1 MSSNMA
7 ASSFEATHGATVDYV
22 DIQKTY
28 GSVNAL
34 LPTTITIEAGEFFS
48 IIGPSGSGKTTL
60 LGVTAGYIPPSGG
73 QILINNK
80 NIVGVPPFQ
89 RNIGMVFQNYALF
102 PHMTVGA
109 NVGFALRMRGVPKA
123 EIAERVARMLSL
135 VRLADMAN
143 RRPSQLSGGQQQ
155 RIALARAAVYD
166 PLLLLMDEPLS
177 ALDKNLREAMQDE
190 IKQFQAALGSTVL
203 YVTHDQ
209 AEAAAMSHRIAIMN
223 HGRVAQVGSP
233 RDLYEH
239 PVNRFVASFLGEA
252 NLFDLAEVTPQ
263 GNGARLVTGDGFV
276 LHSAM
281 TPQASAQCACVRPE
295 TLNISDDAGQADN
308 SLEGRIVD
316 ATYTAGS
323 LRYRI
328 EVAPDVVLT
337 QRTPS
342 VRGAALMP
350 TGTKVHVSWRAEDTL
365 LVDND

>member
-1 MSSNMA
+1 MRSQ
-7 ASSFEATHGATVDYV
+7 GAQVEYR
-22 DIQKTY
+22 DIAKSY
-28 GSVNAL
+28 GAVQAL
-34 LPTTITIEAGEFFS
+34 LPTSISIEPGEFFS

-60 LGVTAGYIPPSGG
+60 LGVTAGYIPPTGG
-73 QILINNK
+73 QILINGR

-102 PHMTVGA
+102 PHMTVGD
-109 NVGFALRMRGVPKA
+109 NVGFALRMRGVAKA
-123 EIAERVARMLSL
+123 EIASRVARILDL
-135 VRLADMAN
+135 VRLGDMAA
-143 RRPSQLSGGQQQ
+143 RRPGQLSGGQQQ
-155 RIALARAAVYD
+155 RVALARAAVYD

-223 HGRVAQVGSP
+223 HGRLAQVGSP

-252 NLFDLAEVTPQ
+252 NLFDLTELAAH
-263 GNGARLVTGDGFV
+263 GNGARAVTSDGFV
-276 LHSAM
+276 LTSAM
-281 TPQASAQCACVRPE
+281 TPKGSAQCACVRPE
-295 TLNISDDAGQADN
+295 TVNLATEPVESDNMLA
-308 SLEGRIVD
+308 GRIVD

-328 EVAPDVVLT
+328 EIAPDMVLT
-337 QRTPS
+337 KRTPS
-342 VRGAALMP
+342 VRGEALMAV
-350 TGTKVHVSWRAEDTL
+350 GAHVHAYWRAEDTL
-365 LVDND
+365 LVDDD

>member
-1 MSSNMA
+1 M
-7 ASSFEATHGATVDYV
+7 
-22 DIQKTY
+22 
-28 GSVNAL
+28 
-34 LPTTITIEAGEFFS
+34 
-48 IIGPSGSGKTTL
+48 
-60 LGVTAGYIPPSGG
+60 LGVTAGYIPPTGG
-73 QILINNK
+73 QILINDK

-109 NVGFALRMRGVPKA
+109 NVGFALRMRGVSKA

-135 VRLADMAN
+135 VRLGDMAD

-252 NLFDLAEVTPQ
+252 NLFDLAEITAH
-263 GNGARLVTGDGFV
+263 GDGARLVTGDGFV

-281 TPQASAQCACVRPE
+281 APRSSAQCACVRPE
-295 TLNISDDAGQADN
+295 TINISEDRVEADN

-328 EVAPDVVLT
+328 EIAPDLILT

-350 TGTKVHVSWRAEDTL
+350 TGTTVHVSWRAEDTL

>member
-1 MSSNMA
+1 M
-7 ASSFEATHGATVDYV
+7 TGQGARIAYRN
-22 DIQKTY
+22 IAKSY
-28 GSVNAL
+28 GSVQAL
-34 LPTTITIEAGEFFS
+34 SATTLDIEPGEFFS

-60 LGVTAGYIPPSGG
+60 LGVTAGYIPPTGG
-73 QILINNK
+73 EILIDGR

-102 PHMTVGA
+102 PHMTVGD
-109 NVGFALRMRGVPKA
+109 NVGFALKMRGVSKS
-123 EIAERVARMLSL
+123 ETAERVGRMLSL
-135 VRLADMAN
+135 VRLGDMAG

-155 RIALARAAVYD
+155 RVALARAAVYD

-223 HGRVAQVGSP
+223 QGRVVQVGSP

-252 NLFDLAEVTPQ
+252 NLFDLKDITAHGKGTR
-263 GNGARLVTGDGFV
+263 AITTDGFV
-276 LHSAM
+276 VQSAM
-281 TPQASAQCACVRPE
+281 APDGSGQCACVRPE
-295 TLNISDDAGQADN
+295 TINLDVAPVEADN
-308 SLEGRIVD
+308 SLEGHIVD

-328 EVAPDVVLT
+328 QVAPDLVLT

-342 VRGAALMP
+342 VRGAALLP
-350 TGTKVHVSWRAEDTL
+350 DGTKVQLSWRAEDTL
-365 LVDND
+365 LVSSD

>member
-1 MSSNMA
+1 
-7 ASSFEATHGATVDYV
+7 
-22 DIQKTY
+22 
-28 GSVNAL
+28 
-34 LPTTITIEAGEFFS
+34 
-48 IIGPSGSGKTTL
+48 
-60 LGVTAGYIPPSGG
+60 
-73 QILINNK
+73 
-80 NIVGVPPFQ
+80 
-89 RNIGMVFQNYALF
+89 VFQNYALF

-109 NVGFALRMRGVPKA
+109 NVGFALKMRGVAKA
-123 EIAERVARMLSL
+123 EIAERVARILSL
-135 VRLADMAN
+135 VRLGDMAD
-143 RRPSQLSGGQQQ
+143 RRPGQLSGGQQQ
-155 RIALARAAVYD
+155 RVALARAAVYD

-223 HGRVAQVGSP
+223 HGRLAQVGSP

-252 NLFDLAEVTPQ
+252 NLFDLSDIIAH
-263 GNGARLVTGDGFV
+263 GNGARATTGDGFV
-276 LHSAM
+276 LNSAM
-281 TPQASAQCACVRPE
+281 APAASAQCACVRPE
-295 TLNISDDAGQADN
+295 TITLSENPVEADN
-308 SLEGRIVD
+308 SLSGRIVD

-328 EVAPDVVLT
+328 EVAPDVILT

-350 TGTKVHVSWRAEDTL
+350 TGTEVHVSWRAEDTL

>member
-1 MSSNMA
+1 MSGQ
-7 ASSFEATHGATVDYV
+7 GAQVEYR
-22 DIQKTY
+22 DIAKNY
-28 GSVNAL
+28 GAVQAL
-34 LPTTITIEAGEFFS
+34 LPTSIAIEPGEFFS

-73 QILINNK
+73 QILVNGR
-80 NIVGVPPFQ
+80 NIVAVPPFQ

-109 NVGFALRMRGVPKA
+109 NVGFALRMRGMPKA
-123 EIAERVARMLSL
+123 EIAERVARILSL
-135 VRLADMAN
+135 VRLGEMAD
-143 RRPSQLSGGQQQ
+143 RRPGQLSGGQQQ
-155 RIALARAAVYD
+155 RVALARAAVYD

-223 HGRVAQVGSP
+223 RGRLAQVGSP

-252 NLFDLAEVTPQ
+252 NLFDLTEVAAH
-263 GNGARLVTGDGFV
+263 GNGAKALTANGFA
-276 LHSAM
+276 LYSAM
-281 TPQASAQCACVRPE
+281 APAATAQCACVRPE
-295 TLNISDDAGQADN
+295 TINLSDEPADADN

-328 EVAPDVVLT
+328 EVAPDLILT

-350 TGTKVHVSWRAEDTL
+350 MGSRVHVSWRAEDTL